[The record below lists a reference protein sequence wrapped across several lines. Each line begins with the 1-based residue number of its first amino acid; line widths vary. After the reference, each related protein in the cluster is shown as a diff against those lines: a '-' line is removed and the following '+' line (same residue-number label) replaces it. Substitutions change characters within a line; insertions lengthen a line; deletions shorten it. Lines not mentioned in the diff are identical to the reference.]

1 MNKKKI
7 IAIAKKVCE
16 KWYGVLVD
24 TVALYNDGSSAIV
37 FAVDTDISVKFVI
50 VEVNKKDSVNDII
63 DRANVRIAFTICAER
78 VRHV

>member
-63 DRANVRIAFTICAER
+63 ERANVRIAFTICAER
-78 VRHV
+78 IRHV

>member
-24 TVALYNDGSSAIV
+24 TVATYNDGTSAIV
-37 FAVDTDISVKFVI
+37 FAVDTNICVQFVI
-50 VEVNKKDSVNDII
+50 VEVNKKDNINEVIE
-63 DRANVRIAFTICAER
+63 RANIRIAFTICAER
-78 VRHV
+78 MK